1 MSAEVDASFDSC
13 PSSALLVYSFMFL
26 VYIFGWL
33 VLYGMLQQIAPQR
46 SNAGMFP
53 PSDDSEEEE
62 EEEQVQAEGRN
73 EVIVGYWHR
82 FHIEFSHLIDFDF
95 PLFFSPVRSL
105 GAYDDCPRTNKRFV
119 FFFQ

>member
-1 MSAEVDASFDSC
+1 
-13 PSSALLVYSFMFL
+13 MFL